1 MINIC
6 IHCGHH
12 FTTPVNRYNKP
23 YGEGDN
29 SLPYFPNC
37 GSENFEPAGH
47 CIKCDDYFPLDS
59 MIGSICRECVEKRM
73 TRDTAYRYGN
83 DRKAA
88 VEINGFVA
96 YSWKPQD
103 VTDELFHAC
112 TTEDARAFCSD
123 DIYDFSEWLEGQD
136 D

>member
-12 FTTPVNRYNKP
+12 FTTPVNRYNRP
-23 YGEGDN
+23 YSESDD
-29 SLPYFPNC
+29 SLPYCPNC
-37 GSENFEPAGH
+37 GSEDFEPAGH

-59 MIGSICRECVEKRM
+59 MIGSICRDCVEKHM
-73 TRDTAYRYGN
+73 TRNNAFKYTW
-83 DRKAA
+83 DRDLSAA
-88 VEINGFVA
+88 
-96 YSWKPQD
+96 
-103 VTDELFHAC
+103 ELFVD
-112 TTEDARAFCSD
+112 TDDEVKQFLSE